1 MLNKL
6 FDIKKV
12 FSIFKFYPQ
21 HPIRTKT
28 KFYLMMNWELIVEKN
43 KDLKRRE
50 KCLTGEQIIV
60 DIRLDNLIGSEKVG
74 GIVEE
79 FVKWIYAAAHQSV
92 TLAEEYE
99 ARERA
104 KE

>member
-28 KFYLMMNWELIVEKN
+28 KFYLE
-43 KDLKRRE
+43 
-50 KCLTGEQIIV
+50 
-60 DIRLDNLIGSEKVG
+60 NL
-74 GIVEE
+74 
-79 FVKWIYAAAHQSV
+79 W
-92 TLAEEYE
+92 
-99 ARERA
+99 
-104 KE
+104 